1 MENEYLDMDLIRAWR
16 RFGDRLL
23 RGPGRNAQRR
33 YEQYYKGG
41 GKMLEDYDAEAK
53 EIEKYSR

>member
-1 MENEYLDMDLIRAWR
+1 MNVWTWILFAVGGGLVSM
-16 RFGDRLL
+16 LL

-41 GKMLEDYDAEAK
+41 GKMLEDYDAETK
-53 EIEKYSR
+53 EIDKYSR